1 MLPATTQTRDKKE
14 VLEAIRDYLID
25 RRGHVKLTEKQQE
38 IYVRLR
44 AAWTLLSKF
53 HSREVVAEILIK
65 EHGVSL
71 SQAQRD
77 VLDSIALYGD
87 TQQAD
92 KEGMRLIASEMA
104 IATFAQAKKND
115 DFYGMNLATRNMIK
129 IHGLDKANIEK
140 PDFSKLQA
148 SITINIL
155 DDESKKAL
163 KRMIGKPG
171 TIDLNDINTIDIEHE
186 DVE

>member
-1 MLPATTQTRDKKE
+1 
-14 VLEAIRDYLID
+14 
-25 RRGHVKLTEKQQE
+25 
-38 IYVRLR
+38 
-44 AAWTLLSKF
+44 
-53 HSREVVAEILIK
+53 
-65 EHGVSL
+65 
-71 SQAQRD
+71 
-77 VLDSIALYGD
+77 
-87 TQQAD
+87 
-92 KEGMRLIASEMA
+92 MA
-104 IATFAQAKKND
+104 MATFVQAKEND

-129 IHGLDKANIEK
+129 IHSLDKANIEK

-155 DDESKKAL
+155 DDASKKAL